1 MKTLIDAET
10 KTNRNPNTH
19 RFPVEP
25 PASDE
30 SRAIRKISADYIA
43 ETLAVYREE
52 FTALKSASWD
62 GVRIEGNF
70 EACPYPFTKPGHID
84 YVTAA
89 MAALYLSQLSYVAA
103 RLLIEDGAMPEHPEV
118 DTDYF
123 KKARDKGDLVITALQ
138 FRFRKKVPANSGLI
152 TIAQNLKRAVS
163 NKASVFAEF
172 DFTIEHSAASG
183 SLIVAMPL
191 PSSAK
196 HPGSG

>member
-1 MKTLIDAET
+1 MKISIEAET
-10 KTNRNPNTH
+10 KAHANPN
-19 RFPVEP
+19 RGRYRLESPG
-25 PASDE
+25 SDE
-30 SRAIRKISADYIA
+30 SRAICEIGADYIA

-52 FTALKSASWD
+52 FTALKSAFWD

-70 EACPYPFTKPGHID
+70 VACPYPFTKPGHID

-103 RLLIEDGAMPEHPEV
+103 RLLIEGGAMPEHPEV

-138 FRFRKKVPANSGLI
+138 CRFRGKVPANSGLI
-152 TIAQNLKRAVS
+152 TIAQHLKRVVI

-172 DFTIEHSAASG
+172 DFTIEDSAASG

-191 PSSAK
+191 PSLTK